1 MGIGSAR
8 YNRGSS
14 AASLLIVSKSPPIL
28 PVVLA
33 GGYGTRLWPLSRQLL
48 PKQFLPLVSEKS
60 MLQEAVL
67 RAREVSGAL
76 PALVIVN
83 EEHRF
88 LAAEQLRTLGVEG
101 STILLEPAGRGT
113 APAAA
118 LAALAALERDANAII
133 AVYPADHR
141 VTDLAGFARSMRSAI
156 GLAAEGSLVAFGIE
170 PGGPATGYGYL
181 VRGAALGAGFRVRQ
195 FIEKP
200 DAARAA
206 QLLAAGDAY
215 WNGGMFVFGA
225 AAYLEELAKFRPD
238 IAVAARAAWAA
249 RSSDRDFVRP
259 GREAFLACPSDSIDY
274 AVMERTARSALVPAA
289 FDWSDLGSWDTLWDV
304 GAKDARGNVAAGDV
318 QLLDADNCYVRAES
332 RMVAALGL
340 ADAVIIETSDAVLVA
355 SKEHAQHVKRVVAKL
370 AEAKRTEHLSHDRVY
385 RPWGYYESVDAGTGY
400 QVKRIVVNPGQAL
413 SLQRHRRRAEH
424 WVVVSGRARVTRDD
438 EVFNLGANQ
447 SAFIPLGAKHR
458 LENPGEA
465 PLQLIE
471 VQSGDYL
478 GEDDIERF
486 EDRYDRK

>member
-1 MGIGSAR
+1 MT
-8 YNRGSS
+8 
-14 AASLLIVSKSPPIL
+14 PPVQ
-28 PVVLA
+28 PVILA

-67 RAREVSGAL
+67 RAQQVEGAL
-76 PALVIVN
+76 PALVVCN

-88 LAAEQLRTLGVEG
+88 LAAEQLRAMGTQGALV
-101 STILLEPAGRGT
+101 LLEPGGRGT

-118 LAALAALERDANAII
+118 LAALAALEADARAVL

-141 VTDLAGFARSMRSAI
+141 IADLAGFARSMADAI
-156 GLAAEGSLVAFGIE
+156 ALAAQGELVAFGIE
-170 PGGPATGYGYL
+170 PAGPATGYGYM
-181 VRGAALGAGFRVRQ
+181 VRGEATGPGYRVRR
-195 FIEKP
+195 FVEKP

-206 QLLAAGDAY
+206 QLLAAGNAY
-215 WNGGMFVFGA
+215 WNSGMFVFGA
-225 AAYLEELAKFRPD
+225 AAYLEELARHRPD
-238 IAVAARAAWAA
+238 IEAAARKAWAA
-249 RSSDRDFVRP
+249 RTSDRDFVRP

-274 AVMERTARSALVPAA
+274 AVMERTARAALVPAK

-318 QLLDADNCYVRAES
+318 QLLDAENCYVRAES

-340 ADAVIIETSDAVLVA
+340 SDAVVIETSDAVLVA
-355 SKEHAQHVKRVVAKL
+355 SKEHAQHVKQIVARL

-385 RPWGYYESVDAGTGY
+385 RPWGYYESVDEGPGY

-413 SLQRHRRRAEH
+413 SLQLHRRRAEH
-424 WVVVSGRARVTRDD
+424 WVVVSGTARVTCDD
-438 EVFNLGANQ
+438 KVFDLCANQ
-447 SAFIPLGAKHR
+447 STFIPLGAKHR
-458 LENPGEA
+458 LENPGQA

-486 EDRYDRK
+486 EDRYQRA

>member
-1 MGIGSAR
+1 MPI
-8 YNRGSS
+8 
-14 AASLLIVSKSPPIL
+14 SPPIV

-67 RAREVSGAL
+67 RAQQVEGAR
-76 PALVIVN
+76 PALVICN

-88 LAAEQLRTLGVEG
+88 LAAEQLRAMGAQGARV
-101 STILLEPAGRGT
+101 LLEPEGRGT

-118 LAALAALERDANAII
+118 LAALAALEENARAVI

-141 VTDLAGFARSMRSAI
+141 IADLAGFARSMGEAI
-156 GLAAEGSLVAFGIE
+156 ALAAQGELVAFGIE
-170 PGGPATGYGYL
+170 PTGPATGYGYM
-181 VRGAALGAGFRVRQ
+181 VRGEATGPGFRVRR
-195 FIEKP
+195 FVEKP

-206 QLLAAGDAY
+206 QLLAAGNAY
-215 WNGGMFVFGA
+215 WNSGMFVFGA
-225 AAYLEELAKFRPD
+225 AAYLEELAQHRPD
-238 IAVAARAAWAA
+238 IEAAARKAWAA
-249 RSSDRDFVRP
+249 RASDRDFVRP
-259 GREAFLACPSDSIDY
+259 EREAFLACPADSIDY
-274 AVMERTARSALVPAA
+274 AVMERTARAALVPAR

-304 GAKDARGNVAAGDV
+304 GAKDARGNVSAGDV

-340 ADAVIIETSDAVLVA
+340 SDAVVIETSDAVLVA
-355 SKEHAQHVKRVVAKL
+355 SKEHAQHVKQVVMRL

-385 RPWGYYESVDAGTGY
+385 RPWGYYESVDSGPGY

-424 WVVVSGRARVTRDD
+424 WVVVSGSARVTRDD
-438 EVFNLGANQ
+438 EVFDLGANQ
-447 SAFIPLGAKHR
+447 SVYIPLGAKHR

-486 EDRYDRK
+486 EDRYQRA

>member
-1 MGIGSAR
+1 MT
-8 YNRGSS
+8 
-14 AASLLIVSKSPPIL
+14 PPIL

-48 PKQFLPLVSEKS
+48 PKQFLPLVSERS
-60 MLQEAVL
+60 MLQEAVA
-67 RAREVSGAL
+67 RARQLEGAL
-76 PALVIVN
+76 PALVIAN

-88 LAAEQLRTLGVEG
+88 LAAEQLRGMGAHGARV
-101 STILLEPAGRGT
+101 LLEPEGRGT

-118 LAALAALERDANAII
+118 LAALAALEQDAGAAI

-141 VTDLAGFARSMRSAI
+141 IADLAGFARSMRPAI
-156 GLAAEGSLVAFGIE
+156 SLAAQGELVAFGVE
-170 PGGPATGYGYL
+170 PAGPATGYGYL
-181 VRGAALGAGFRVRQ
+181 VRGAALGPGYKVERFV
-195 FIEKP
+195 EKP
-200 DAARAA
+200 DAQRAQA
-206 QLLAAGDAY
+206 LLAAGNAY
-215 WNGGMFVFGA
+215 WNSGMFVFGA

-238 IAVAARAAWAA
+238 IADACGKAWAA
-249 RSSDRDFVRP
+249 RVVDRDFIRP

-274 AVMERTARSALVPAA
+274 AVMERTARAALVPAQ

-304 GAKDARGNVAAGDV
+304 GAKDARGNVASGDV
-318 QLLDADNCYVRAES
+318 QLLDAENCYVRAES

-340 ADAVIIETSDAVLVA
+340 SDAVVIETSDAVLVA
-355 SKEHAQHVKRVVAKL
+355 SKEHAQNVKQVVARL
-370 AEAKRTEHLSHDRVY
+370 AKAKRTEHLSHDRVY
-385 RPWGYYESVDAGTGY
+385 RPWGHYESVDAGPGY

-424 WVVVSGRARVTRDD
+424 WIVVSGTARVTCD
-438 EVFNLGANQ
+438 ERVFDLGANQ
-447 SAFIPLGAKHR
+447 STFIPLGAKHR

-486 EDRYDRK
+486 EDRYQRA

>member
-1 MGIGSAR
+1 MT
-8 YNRGSS
+8 
-14 AASLLIVSKSPPIL
+14 L
-28 PVVLA
+28 PVQPVILA

-48 PKQFLPLVSEKS
+48 PKQFLPLVSDGS
-60 MLQEAVL
+60 MLQDAVL
-67 RAREVSGAL
+67 RARQVEDAL

-88 LAAEQLRTLGVEG
+88 LAAEQLRAMGAQGASV
-101 STILLEPAGRGT
+101 LLEPAGRGT

-118 LAALAALERDANAII
+118 LAALAALERDPQAII

-141 VTDLAGFARSMRSAI
+141 VVDLAAFARSMRAAI
-156 GLAAEGSLVAFGIE
+156 ELACAGYLVAFGIE
-170 PGGPATGYGYL
+170 PSGPATGYGYM
-181 VRGAALGAGFRVRQ
+181 VRGEAAGPGFRVRR
-195 FIEKP
+195 FVEKP
-200 DAARAA
+200 DAAKAA

-215 WNGGMFVFGA
+215 WNSGMFVFGA
-225 AAYLEELAKFRPD
+225 AAYLRELEQFRPA
-238 IAVAARAAWAA
+238 IATAARAAWRGRA
-249 RSSDRDFVRP
+249 SDRDFVRP
-259 GREAFLACPSDSIDY
+259 ARAAFLACPQDSIDC
-274 AVMERTARSALVPAA
+274 AVMERTAQSALVPAQ

-318 QLLDADNCYVRAES
+318 QLLDTENSYVRAES

-355 SKEHAQHVKRVVAKL
+355 SKEHAQHVKQVVARL
-370 AEAKRTEHLSHDRVY
+370 AQAKRTEHLSHDRVY
-385 RPWGYYESVDAGTGY
+385 RPWGYYESVDAGPGY

-424 WVVVSGRARVTRDD
+424 WVVVSGSACVTRDD
-438 EVFNLGANQ
+438 EVLALSANQ
-447 SAFIPLGAKHR
+447 SVYIPLGAKHR
-458 LENPGEA
+458 LENPGPA
-465 PLQLIE
+465 PLQVIE

>member
-1 MGIGSAR
+1 VP
-8 YNRGSS
+8 NP
-14 AASLLIVSKSPPIL
+14 PPIL

-48 PKQFLPLVSEKS
+48 PKQFLPMVSQQS

-67 RAREVSGAL
+67 RARLLENAL
-76 PALVIVN
+76 PAMLVIN

-88 LAAEQLRTLGVEG
+88 LAAEQLRAMGAQNCAL
-101 STILLEPAGRGT
+101 LLEPVGRGT

-118 LAALAALERDANAII
+118 LAALAALAKDEKAVI

-141 VTDLAGFARSMRSAI
+141 IMDHAAFARSMRAAVA
-156 GLAAEGSLVAFGIE
+156 LARQGHLVTFGIT
-170 PGGPATGYGYL
+170 PSGPVTGYGYI
-181 VRGAALGAGFRVRQ
+181 VRGAPLGTGYRAERFV
-195 FIEKP
+195 EKP

-206 QLLAAGDAY
+206 QLIAAGNAY
-215 WNGGMFVFGA
+215 WNSGMFVFA
-225 AAYLEELAKFRPD
+225 AAGYLAELEKFRPD
-238 IAVAARAAWAA
+238 IFAAARAAWHG
-249 RSSDRDFVRP
+249 RTSDLDFIRP
-259 GREAFLACPSDSIDY
+259 ERKGFLACPQDSIDY
-274 AVMERTARSALVPAA
+274 AVMERTARGAVLPAE
-289 FDWSDLGSWDTLWDV
+289 FDWSDLGSWDALWDV
-304 GAKDARGNVAAGDV
+304 GAKDARGNVLSGDV
-318 QLLDADNCYVRAES
+318 QILDADNCYVRAES

-355 SKEHAQHVKRVVAKL
+355 SKEHAQHVKQVVVRL

-385 RPWGYYESVDAGTGY
+385 RPWGYYESVDAGAGY

-413 SLQRHRRRAEH
+413 SLQLHRRRAEH
-424 WVVVSGRARVTRDD
+424 WVVVQGTARVTRDD
-438 EVFNLGANQ
+438 EVLELAANQ
-447 SAFIPLGAKHR
+447 SVYIPLGAKHR
-458 LENPGEA
+458 LENPA
-465 PLQLIE
+465 DVPLQVIE

>member
-1 MGIGSAR
+1 MTPSVQPAI
-8 YNRGSS
+8 
-14 AASLLIVSKSPPIL
+14 
-28 PVVLA
+28 LA

-48 PKQFLPLVSEKS
+48 PKQFLPLVSENS

-67 RAREVSGAL
+67 RALQVQGAQ
-76 PALVIVN
+76 PALVICN

-88 LAAEQLRTLGVEG
+88 LAAEQLRAMGAQGARV
-101 STILLEPAGRGT
+101 LLEPEGRGT

-118 LAALAALERDANAII
+118 LAALAALEGDARAVI

-141 VTDLAGFARSMRSAI
+141 ITDLAGFARSMGAAI
-156 GLAAEGSLVAFGIE
+156 ALAAQGELVAFGIE
-170 PGGPATGYGYL
+170 PAGPATGYGYL
-181 VRGAALGAGFRVRQ
+181 VRGEATGPGFRVRR
-195 FIEKP
+195 FVEKP

-206 QLLAAGDAY
+206 QLLAAGNAY
-215 WNGGMFVFGA
+215 WNSGMFVFGA

-238 IAVAARAAWAA
+238 IADAARKAWAA
-249 RSSDRDFVRP
+249 RSSDRDFIRP
-259 GREAFLACPSDSIDY
+259 AREAFLACPADSIDY
-274 AVMERTARSALVPAA
+274 AVMERTARAALVPAK

-332 RMVAALGL
+332 RMVAVLGL
-340 ADAVIIETSDAVLVA
+340 SDAVVIETSDAVLVA
-355 SKEHAQHVKRVVAKL
+355 SKEHAQHVKRVVTRL

-385 RPWGYYESVDAGTGY
+385 RPWGYYESVDAGPGY

-424 WVVVSGRARVTRDD
+424 WVVVSGMAKVTRDE
-438 EVFNLGANQ
+438 EVFDLGANQ
-447 SAFIPLGAKHR
+447 SVYIPLGAKHR
-458 LENPGEA
+458 LENPGAA

-486 EDRYDRK
+486 EDRYHRA

>member
-1 MGIGSAR
+1 MT
-8 YNRGSS
+8 SS
-14 AASLLIVSKSPPIL
+14 VL

-48 PKQFLPLVSEKS
+48 PKQFLPLVSESS

-67 RAREVSGAL
+67 RAQRVEGAR
-76 PALVIVN
+76 PALVICN

-88 LAAEQLRTLGVEG
+88 LAAEQLRAMGAQGTRV
-101 STILLEPAGRGT
+101 LLEPEGRGT

-118 LAALAALERDANAII
+118 LAALAALEEDARAII

-141 VTDLAGFARSMRSAI
+141 IADLAGFARSMSDAI
-156 GLAAEGSLVAFGIE
+156 MLAAQGELVAFGIE
-170 PGGPATGYGYL
+170 PAGPATGYGYL
-181 VRGAALGAGFRVRQ
+181 VRGEATGPGFRVRR
-195 FIEKP
+195 FVEKP

-206 QLLAAGDAY
+206 QLLAAGNAY
-215 WNGGMFVFGA
+215 WNSGMFVFGA
-225 AAYLEELAKFRPD
+225 AAYLEELAKHRPD
-238 IAVAARAAWAA
+238 VEAAARKAWTA
-249 RSSDRDFVRP
+249 RAPDRDFVRP

-274 AVMERTARSALVPAA
+274 AVMERTARAALVPAR

-318 QLLDADNCYVRAES
+318 QLLDAENCYVRAES

-340 ADAVIIETSDAVLVA
+340 SDAVVIETSDAVLVA
-355 SKEHAQHVKRVVAKL
+355 SKEHAQHVKQIVARL

-385 RPWGYYESVDAGTGY
+385 RPWGYYESVDEGPGY

-424 WVVVSGRARVTRDD
+424 WVVVSGTARVTCDD
-438 EVFNLGANQ
+438 KVFDLGANQ
-447 SAFIPLGAKHR
+447 STFIPLGAKHR
-458 LENPGEA
+458 LENPGAA

-486 EDRYDRK
+486 EDRYRRA

>member
-1 MGIGSAR
+1 
-8 YNRGSS
+8 
-14 AASLLIVSKSPPIL
+14 
-28 PVVLA
+28 
-33 GGYGTRLWPLSRQLL
+33 
-48 PKQFLPLVSEKS
+48 

-67 RAREVSGAL
+67 RARQVQGAR
-76 PALVIVN
+76 PALVICN

-88 LAAEQLRTLGVEG
+88 LAAEQLRAMGAQGARV
-101 STILLEPAGRGT
+101 LLEPEGRGT

-118 LAALAALERDANAII
+118 LAALAALDEDARAVI

-141 VTDLAGFARSMRSAI
+141 ITDLAGFARSMADAI
-156 GLAAEGSLVAFGIE
+156 TLAVQGELVAFGIE
-170 PGGPATGYGYL
+170 PTGPATGFGYM
-181 VRGAALGAGFRVRQ
+181 VRGEPAGPGFRVRR
-195 FIEKP
+195 FVEKP

-206 QLLAAGDAY
+206 QLLAAGNAY
-215 WNGGMFVFGA
+215 WNSGMFVFGA
-225 AAYLEELAKFRPD
+225 AAYLEELAKHRPE
-238 IAVAARAAWAA
+238 IEAAARMAWSA
-249 RSSDRDFVRP
+249 RASDRDFVRP

-274 AVMERTARSALVPAA
+274 AVMERTARAALVPAQ

-304 GAKDARGNVAAGDV
+304 GAKDAHGNVVAGDV
-318 QLLDADNCYVRAES
+318 QLLDARNCYVRAES

-340 ADAVIIETSDAVLVA
+340 SDAVVIETSDAVLVA
-355 SKEHAQHVKRVVAKL
+355 SKEHAQHVKQIVARL

-385 RPWGYYESVDAGTGY
+385 RPWGYYESVDAGPGY

-424 WVVVSGRARVTRDD
+424 WIVVSGTARVTCDD
-438 EVFNLGANQ
+438 RVFDLDANQ
-447 SAFIPLGAKHR
+447 STFIPLGAKHR
-458 LENPGEA
+458 LENPGQS

-486 EDRYDRK
+486 EDRYRRA

>member
-1 MGIGSAR
+1 VPT
-8 YNRGSS
+8 
-14 AASLLIVSKSPPIL
+14 LPPIL

-48 PKQFLPLVSEKS
+48 PKQFLPLVSEAS

-67 RAREVSGAL
+67 RARRVEGAR
-76 PALVIVN
+76 PALVICN

-88 LAAEQLRTLGVEG
+88 LAAEQLRAMGAQGARV
-101 STILLEPAGRGT
+101 LLEPEGRGT

-118 LAALAALERDANAII
+118 LAALAALEEDARAII

-141 VTDLAGFARSMRSAI
+141 IADLAGFARSMADAI
-156 GLAAEGSLVAFGIE
+156 ELAAQGELVAFGIE
-170 PGGPATGYGYL
+170 PAGPATGYGYL
-181 VRGAALGAGFRVRQ
+181 VRGEATGPGYRVRR
-195 FIEKP
+195 FVEKP

-206 QLLAAGDAY
+206 QLLAAGNAY
-215 WNGGMFVFGA
+215 WNSGMFVFGA
-225 AAYLEELAKFRPD
+225 AVYLEELKKHRPD
-238 IAVAARAAWAA
+238 IEAAARRAWAARAA
-249 RSSDRDFVRP
+249 DRDFVRP

-274 AVMERTARSALVPAA
+274 AVMERTARAALVRAK

-304 GAKDARGNVAAGDV
+304 GAKDARGNVATGDV
-318 QLLDADNCYVRAES
+318 QLLDAKNCYVRAES

-340 ADAVIIETSDAVLVA
+340 SDAVVIETSDAVLVA
-355 SKEHAQHVKRVVAKL
+355 SKEHAQHVKQVVARL
-370 AEAKRTEHLSHDRVY
+370 AAAKRTEHLSHDRVY
-385 RPWGYYESVDAGTGY
+385 RPWGYYESVDAGPGY

-424 WVVVSGRARVTRDD
+424 WIVVSGTARVTCDD
-438 EVFNLGANQ
+438 KVFDLGANQ
-447 SAFIPLGAKHR
+447 STFIPLGAKHR

-486 EDRYDRK
+486 EDRYQRA

>member
-1 MGIGSAR
+1 MT
-8 YNRGSS
+8 
-14 AASLLIVSKSPPIL
+14 PPIL

-48 PKQFLPLVSEKS
+48 PKQFLPLVTERS
-60 MLQEAVL
+60 MLQEAVA
-67 RAREVSGAL
+67 RARQLEGAL
-76 PALVIVN
+76 PALVIAN

-88 LAAEQLRTLGVEG
+88 LAAEQLRSMGAQGARV
-101 STILLEPAGRGT
+101 LLEPEGRGT

-118 LAALAALERDANAII
+118 LAALDALEQDTGAVI

-141 VTDLAGFARSMRSAI
+141 IADLAGFARSMRPAVS
-156 GLAAEGSLVAFGIE
+156 LAAQGELVAFGVE
-170 PGGPATGYGYL
+170 PAGPATGYGYL
-181 VRGAALGAGFRVRQ
+181 VRGAALGPGHKVERFV
-195 FIEKP
+195 EKP
-200 DAARAA
+200 DAKRA
-206 QLLAAGDAY
+206 QTLLAAGNAY
-215 WNGGMFVFGA
+215 WNSGMFVFGA
-225 AAYLEELAKFRPD
+225 AAYLGELAKFRPD
-238 IAVAARAAWAA
+238 IADACRKAWAA
-249 RSSDRDFVRP
+249 RVVDRDFIRP

-274 AVMERTARSALVPAA
+274 AVMERTARAALVPAQ

-304 GAKDARGNVAAGDV
+304 GAKDARGNVASGDV
-318 QLLDADNCYVRAES
+318 QLLDAENCYVRAES

-340 ADAVIIETSDAVLVA
+340 SGAVVIETSDAVLVA
-355 SKEHAQHVKRVVAKL
+355 SKEHAQHVKQVVARL

-385 RPWGYYESVDAGTGY
+385 RPWGYYESVDAGAGY

-424 WVVVSGRARVTRDD
+424 WIVVSGTARVTCD
-438 EVFNLGANQ
+438 ERVFDLGANQ
-447 SAFIPLGAKHR
+447 STFIPLGAKHR
-458 LENPGEA
+458 LENPGDA

-486 EDRYDRK
+486 EDRYQRA

>member
-1 MGIGSAR
+1 MAT
-8 YNRGSS
+8 SS
-14 AASLLIVSKSPPIL
+14 SIL

-48 PKQFLPLVSEKS
+48 PKQFLPLVSDRS
-60 MLQEAVL
+60 MLQEAVQ
-67 RAREVSGAL
+67 RAQQVAGAL
-76 PALVIVN
+76 PALLIVN

-88 LAAEQLRTLGVEG
+88 LAAEQLRTMGALGSMV
-101 STILLEPAGRGT
+101 LLEPAGRGT

-118 LAALAALERDANAII
+118 LAALAALERDARAII

-141 VTDLAGFARSMRSAI
+141 VTDLAAFARSMQAAI
-156 GLAAEGSLVAFGIE
+156 ALASDGQLVAFGIE
-170 PGGPATGYGYL
+170 PAGPATGYGYI
-181 VRGAALGAGFRVRQ
+181 VRGAPLGAGYGVERFV
-195 FIEKP
+195 EKP

-206 QLLAAGDAY
+206 QLIAAGNAY
-215 WNGGMFVFGA
+215 WNSGMFVFGA
-225 AAYLEELAKFRPD
+225 AGYLRELEKFRPD
-238 IAVAARAAWAA
+238 IASAARAAWDA
-249 RSSDRDFVRP
+249 RTSDRDFVRP
-259 GREAFLACPSDSIDY
+259 GREAFLACPQDSIDY
-274 AVMERTARSALVPAA
+274 AVMERTARAALVPAE

-318 QLLDADNCYVRAES
+318 QLLDTDNCYVRAES

-340 ADAVIIETSDAVLVA
+340 TDAVIIETSDAVLVA
-355 SKEHAQHVKRVVAKL
+355 SKEHAQHVKRVVANL
-370 AEAKRTEHLSHDRVY
+370 ADAKRTEHLSHDRVY
-385 RPWGYYESVDAGTGY
+385 RPWGYYESVDAGAGY

-424 WVVVSGRARVTRDD
+424 WIVVSGDARVTRDEEIFD
-438 EVFNLGANQ
+438 LGANQ
-447 SAFIPLGAKHR
+447 STFIPLGAKHR
-458 LENPGEA
+458 LENPGKA

-486 EDRYDRK
+486 EDRYDRR